1 MWLFHPLLLLIA
13 KSTDSELARQVEYLK
28 AENQIL
34 RKRVT
39 KQLRLDESEKR
50 LLVKLGQAVGK
61 GVSALLTAV
70 SYRTYR
76 RWVKLYVPGD
86 CRPKPKAASP
96 APAPNKGGRPK
107 TPEEVRALV
116 LKLAA
121 ENAGWGY
128 TRILG
133 ELRKLGT
140 ARISR
145 TTVINILRENK
156 LDPRTDPTKGT
167 WGEFLRAHGQT
178 LWQCDFF
185 SKHVITAEG
194 VRQCF
199 VLAFLHVASR
209 RAYLSPCTFTPTPQW
224 IEGQATAF
232 LADAKAKGLE
242 AGVVLRDRDG
252 KFGGEFDRV
261 LEASGAR
268 VKVLA
273 VRSPNT
279 NAYVERFV
287 QAIGQECLD
296 KFIAF
301 GTGHLDL
308 MCREYLE
315 HYETERPHQGKG
327 NAVLVGVPAV
337 SAEGQQSDG
346 ELVCRERLGG
356 VLRHYSRAAA

>member
-1 MWLFHPLLLLIA
+1 
-13 KSTDSELARQVEYLK
+13 
-28 AENQIL
+28 
-34 RKRVT
+34 
-39 KQLRLDESEKR
+39 
-50 LLVKLGQAVGK
+50 
-61 GVSALLTAV
+61 
-70 SYRTYR
+70 
-76 RWVKLYVPGD
+76 
-86 CRPKPKAASP
+86 
-96 APAPNKGGRPK
+96 
-107 TPEEVRALV
+107 
-116 LKLAA
+116 
-121 ENAGWGY
+121 
-128 TRILG
+128 
-133 ELRKLGT
+133 
-140 ARISR
+140 
-145 TTVINILRENK
+145 
-156 LDPRTDPTKGT
+156 
-167 WGEFLRAHGQT
+167 
-178 LWQCDFF
+178 
-185 SKHVITAEG
+185 VITAGG

-224 IEGQATAF
+224 MVGQATAF

-252 KFGGEFDRV
+252 KFCGGFDGV

-301 GTGHLDL
+301 GTEHMDL
-308 MCREYLE
+308 LCREYLE

-337 SAEGQQSDG
+337 SAEGPQSDG

-356 VLRHYSRAAA
+356 VLRHYSRAA